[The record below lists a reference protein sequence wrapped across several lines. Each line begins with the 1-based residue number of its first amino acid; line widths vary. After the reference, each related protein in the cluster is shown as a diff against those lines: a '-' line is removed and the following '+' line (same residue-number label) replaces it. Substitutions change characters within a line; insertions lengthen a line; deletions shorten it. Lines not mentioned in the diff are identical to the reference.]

1 VIRPV
6 ILFPTDWASWEESEL
21 RAVIAHEASHIAR
34 HDALAQHFSL
44 LHRAIF
50 WFSPLGWWLHRSLV
64 ELAEAASDEAALAS
78 GADQIRYAETLLGF
92 FAELEAADGRI
103 WWQGVSMAKL
113 GHAERRVDHI
123 LSWKGSSTMNRTR
136 FAVIAVAAIAL
147 PVVVVTAAV
156 RPSVIPVSDGTIWQS
171 AQKAPS
177 TPAAPGNPHE
187 PSAPSGEEAPPALP
201 PPAVSAPKIPP
212 PPQSRVIVIPP
223 MPVVRP
229 MPSLPRVITIPD
241 MAELKTL
248 SALSSKQ
255 LMIMANR
262 MAQQQGQDASS
273 DVQYYFLSDQNG
285 PNYMISADNLGIV
298 ASGSNI
304 SISTDGKS
312 EYDDLLRSRRV
323 KIGGDFIQFERDG
336 KSYIIR
342 DPATISRAKQVLAP
356 LEALSKQQEELG
368 KQQEELGKKQ
378 EALGKQ
384 MEEVRVKIPDIT
396 VDIEALKAKA
406 NALSNNGGTQ
416 EDLDDLQSQIGDLQ
430 SRIGEMQS
438 QAGIEQSKIGRQQGE
453 LGRQQGAV
461 GRKQGEIGR
470 QQGELSE
477 KVTREMQSLFDE
489 ALSKGTAKPE

>member
-1 VIRPV
+1 
-6 ILFPTDWASWEESEL
+6 
-21 RAVIAHEASHIAR
+21 
-34 HDALAQHFSL
+34 
-44 LHRAIF
+44 
-50 WFSPLGWWLHRSLV
+50 
-64 ELAEAASDEAALAS
+64 
-78 GADQIRYAETLLGF
+78 
-92 FAELEAADGRI
+92 
-103 WWQGVSMAKL
+103 
-113 GHAERRVDHI
+113 
-123 LSWKGSSTMNRTR
+123 
-136 FAVIAVAAIAL
+136 
-147 PVVVVTAAV
+147 
-156 RPSVIPVSDGTIWQS
+156 
-171 AQKAPS
+171 
-177 TPAAPGNPHE
+177 
-187 PSAPSGEEAPPALP
+187 
-201 PPAVSAPKIPP
+201 
-212 PPQSRVIVIPP
+212 
-223 MPVVRP
+223 

-255 LMIMANR
+255 LRIMANR

-285 PNYMISADNLGIV
+285 PNYMISVDNLGIV

-342 DPATISRAKQVLAP
+342 DPATISRAKQMLAP
-356 LEALSKQQEELG
+356 LETLSKQQEELG
-368 KQQEELGKKQ
+368 KEQEELGKKQ

-396 VDIEALKAKA
+396 ADIEALKAKA
-406 NALSNNGGTQ
+406 NALNKNGGTQ
-416 EDLDDLQSQIGDLQ
+416 EDLGDLQSQIGDLQ

-453 LGRQQGAV
+453 LGRQQGAI
-461 GRKQGEIGR
+461 GRKQGDIGR

-477 KVTREMQSLFDE
+477 KVAREMQSLFDE
-489 ALSKGTAKPE
+489 ALSKGIAKPE